1 MENIIRPVNLLL
13 LQKELT
19 QQTFLR
25 KANRGGNELYVT
37 DAHSAPNIMREIGR
51 LREIAFRKCGGGTG
65 KSADIDEFDLMDNP
79 YKQLVVWN
87 PQEHCI
93 LGGYRFQ
100 YGKGTKV
107 DKQEQPSL
115 ATSHLFHFSQKF
127 IKDYLPQ
134 TIELGRSFVC
144 VEHQATKDVRK
155 SIYVLDNLWD
165 GLFTL
170 MAQDTS
176 LKYFFGKVTMYQNY
190 NRNARSTILH
200 FLRKMFPDTD
210 NLIQSKCPVE
220 IDIDSRKMDELF
232 WYDNLK
238 DNVRALNNEI
248 RSFGVNIPPL
258 FNAYMNLTPRMRSF
272 GTAINSGF
280 GNVEETA
287 ILIAEQDITEDKKKR
302 HLELIS

>member
-1 MENIIRPVNLLL
+1 MKNVIKPINSHL

-19 QQTFLR
+19 QQNFLR

-37 DAHSAPNIMREIGR
+37 DAHCAPNIMREIGR

-87 PQEHCI
+87 PQEHRI

-100 YGKGTKV
+100 YGKDVKM

-115 ATSHLFHFSQKF
+115 VTSHLFHFSQKF
-127 IKDYLPQ
+127 TKDYLPQ

-165 GLFTL
+165 GLLTL

-190 NRNARSTILH
+190 NRNARNTILY

-210 NLIQSKCPVE
+210 NLIQSKYPVE
-220 IDIDSRKMDELF
+220 IDVDSHKMDELF
-232 WYDNLK
+232 RYDNLK
-238 DNVRALNNEI
+238 DNMKALYGEV

-258 FNAYMNLTPRMRSF
+258 FNAYMNLTPRMHSF

-287 ILIAEQDITEDKKKR
+287 ILIAEQDITEDKKKH